1 MQAVWITRSA
11 GADIARSGVIVFAA
25 GWAGSDE
32 LVRHLA
38 LPEGCDLLCLFDYRT
53 LPSPEE
59 TAGLYSQ
66 ITPYLHKHLIAWSF
80 GVWAATEIFG
90 ACLFDRPGFWDTATA
105 VNGTPIP
112 ISDAY
117 GIPERAFAVT
127 VRSIGGAGTAKFLER
142 MCGTP
147 EILRE
152 FYKHRSTRS
161 LEEIYDELIQLRR
174 QALDRLP
181 DKPEP
186 ARSFWT
192 AAVVGGKDAIFP
204 PGNMSAYWR
213 EAGVPII
220 FVEDM
225 PHYPLFRTDILTS
238 LTTDEAR

>member
-11 GADIARSGVIVFAA
+11 ETDIPQRGVIIFAA

-32 LVRHLA
+32 LVRHLD
-38 LPEGCDLLCLFDYRT
+38 LPEGYDFLCLFDYRT
-53 LPSPEE
+53 LPSPVEKTE
-59 TAGLYSQ
+59 LFTLLA
-66 ITPYLHKHLIAWSF
+66 PYRERHLVAWSF
-80 GVWAATEIFG
+80 GVWAATQIFRSS
-90 ACLFDRPGFWDTATA
+90 AFERPGFWNTATA

-127 VRSIGGAGTAKFLER
+127 VRSIGGTGTAKFLER

-152 FYKHRSTRS
+152 YYKHRSTRA
-161 LEEIYDELIQLRR
+161 LEEIYDELVQLRR

-186 ARSFWT
+186 ASDFWT
-192 AAVVGGKDAIFP
+192 TAVVGGKDAIFP
-204 PGNMSAYWR
+204 PENMSAYWR
-213 EAGVPII
+213 KAGVPII
-220 FVEDM
+220 FAEDM
-225 PHYPLFRTDILTS
+225 PHYPLCRTDLLTS